1 MLFPAILMAVSISR
15 EKEIGTITN
24 FYVTPTHK
32 FEYLLGKQLP
42 YIVIGLLNFLI
53 LTLMVIVILQVPLK
67 GSFVGLFI
75 GAFFYV
81 FASTGFGL
89 LIASITRSQVASI
102 FATAILCMLPTLQF
116 SGIFQ
121 PTSTLEG
128 AGKVFGT
135 LWPATYYMHLS
146 VAAFTKGLVF
156 WDLIPDILVLML
168 FGPIFVSIAAVI
180 LKKQED

>member
-1 MLFPAILMAVSISR
+1 M
-15 EKEIGTITN
+15 
-24 FYVTPTHK
+24 
-32 FEYLLGKQLP
+32 
-42 YIVIGLLNFLI
+42 
-53 LTLMVIVILQVPLK
+53 
-67 GSFVGLFI
+67 
-75 GAFFYV
+75 
-81 FASTGFGL
+81 
-89 LIASITRSQVASI
+89 ASI

-128 AGKVFGT
+128 AGKMFGT

-168 FGPIFVSIAAVI
+168 FGPIFVSISAVI